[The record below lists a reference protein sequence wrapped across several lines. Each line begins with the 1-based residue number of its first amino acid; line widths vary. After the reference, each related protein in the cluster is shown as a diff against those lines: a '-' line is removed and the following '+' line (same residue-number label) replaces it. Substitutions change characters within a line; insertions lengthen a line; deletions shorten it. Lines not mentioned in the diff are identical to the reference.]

1 MGTRLQLAAATPV
14 FGWRVSLLLGCQAGE
29 LGRAGSWQESWSC
42 AWRHQNSKVPGR
54 STSEEEIR
62 GGEKLKNGEKW
73 KNACINKLQPREM
86 ERERRVSID
95 QLPGF
100 LSQGIGM
107 DQFERGCFS

>member
-1 MGTRLQLAAATPV
+1 MAGLDH
-14 FGWRVSLLLGCQAGE
+14 GRVVVVCVASL
-29 LGRAGSWQESWSC
+29 RF
-42 AWRHQNSKVPGR
+42 KVPGR
-54 STSEEEIR
+54 STSGEEMR